1 MKQSFRP
8 FWSHKNVIAVSHD
21 AAMAAISY
29 VLALYL
35 RLGGSQS
42 GQIPGLLWPGMPL
55 FVLVCV
61 GVFIASK
68 QYRGMWR
75 YASMQ
80 DVVTICKS
88 ATLAVL
94 IFLPLLFL
102 VTRLDGYPRSA
113 LVINWLLLA
122 ALLAGPRLLY
132 RLLRERNIAMLLG
145 DRWSWLFPPDHR
157 TPVLLL
163 GMDNNAEMFLRSTQ
177 RAECTPYKVVA
188 IVDDDP
194 RLRGRYIH
202 GVKVMGSYAHLEKI
216 LWKLGNK
223 GTPPQQ
229 LILSLPY
236 LEPDRVRGI
245 LAIAEKHGLSMA
257 RLPDF
262 DHLQNAVDKNKLKPI
277 AIEELLGRAQI
288 PIAWENI
295 HALIRGRS
303 VLVTGAGGS
312 IGSELARCIAAV
324 EPGCLILLDHS
335 ELGLYTIDQ
344 DIAARAPQ
352 VERTSLLAD
361 VRDGATIHH
370 LLQTYR
376 PELIF
381 HAAAIKHVPIAEQNP
396 FEAVMTNLVGTRNL
410 ADAARE
416 SGALAMVMI
425 STDKAVNPTSL
436 MGATKR
442 AAELYCQALGEESS
456 SKHPTR
462 FMNVRFGNV
471 LGSTGSVVPLFRKQL
486 EAGGPITI
494 TDPGMVRY
502 FMTIQEAVHLVL
514 QASVAGMDP
523 AHKSGQIFVLDMG
536 EPVRIIDMAEKM
548 IRLSGLIPGKDITIE
563 TIGIRPGEKLYEELF
578 YPDEAPERTNFH
590 GILLAK
596 PRPLA
601 GRAARRHADALE
613 RLAASHDL
621 PKMLQALQL
630 LVEEYDP
637 NGLAESFAA

>member
-1 MKQSFRP
+1 MKHPFRP
-8 FWSHKNVIAVSHD
+8 LWSHKNAIAITHD
-21 AAMAAISY
+21 GTMAAISY

-35 RLGGSQS
+35 RLGGNQY
-42 GQIPGLLWPGMPL
+42 GQINGLLWPGMAL

-61 GVFIASK
+61 GVFFLNK

-80 DVVTICKS
+80 DVITICKS

-94 IFLPLLFL
+94 IFLPLLFFI
-102 VTRLDGYPRSA
+102 TRLDGYPRSA

-132 RLLRERNIAMLLG
+132 RLLRERNIAMILG
-145 DRWSWLFPPDHR
+145 DRWSWLFPPDSR

-163 GMDNNAEMFLRSTQ
+163 GMDDNAELFLRGTQ
-177 RAECTPYKVVA
+177 RAECAPYKVVA

-194 RLRGRYIH
+194 RLRGRIIH
-202 GVKVMGSYAHLEKI
+202 GVRVLGSFVHLEKI
-216 LWKLGNK
+216 LGKLNKK
-223 GTPPQQ
+223 GTPVQQ

-236 LEPDRVRGI
+236 LEPDRLRGT

-257 RLPDF
+257 RLPDL
-262 DHLQNAVDKNKLKPI
+262 DHLQNAVEKTKLRPI

-288 PIAWENI
+288 PIAWDNI
-295 HALIRGRS
+295 RALINGRR

-312 IGSELARCIAAV
+312 IGSELARSIASV
-324 EPGCLILLDHS
+324 EPACLMLLDHS
-335 ELGLYTIDQ
+335 ELNLYTIDQ
-344 DIAARAPQ
+344 DIAAKHPQ
-352 VERTSLLAD
+352 VQRISLLAD
-361 VRDGATIHH
+361 VRDGPTIHH
-370 LLQTYR
+370 LMQQHE

-396 FEAVMTNLVGTRNL
+396 FEAVMTNIVGTRNV
-410 ADAARE
+410 ADAARDT
-416 SGALAMVMI
+416 GALAMVMI

-442 AAELYCQALGEESS
+442 AAELYCQALGEEAST
-456 SKHPTR
+456 KQPTR

-471 LGSTGSVVPLFRKQL
+471 LGSTGSVVPLFKKQL

-536 EPVRIIDMAEKM
+536 EPVRIMELAEKM
-548 IRLSGLIPGKDITIE
+548 IRLSGLIPGKDIAIR

-578 YPDEAPERTNFH
+578 YPEEAPERTGFH
-590 GILLAK
+590 GIFLAR

-630 LVEEYDP
+630 LVEEYNP
-637 NGLAESFAA
+637 EELVHNHAA